1 VEVCIDYSGITVA
14 NESKLKLFHRENNAW
29 VDRTS
34 SLDTQNDI
42 ICAEV
47 TSFSLFVIFEFENQG
62 PIALCQDVTVS
73 ADGNC
78 QANVTAQQV
87 DNGSSDPDGE
97 PISLSLS
104 PPGPYP
110 LGDTQVTLSVSDGED
125 ANTCTAT
132 VTVVDDT
139 PPAIVSISVPVS
151 PLQVDTPITS
161 FSATF
166 TDLCDSGEHTATWDF
181 GDGNIASGIVNQ
193 NTNTVTVT
201 ISHAYDVAGVYT
213 VSLSLTDPIGVAG
226 SNSAKDTAPTFVVIY
241 DPSAGFVTG
250 GGWIDSPTGAYVPDA
265 SLTGKANFGFVSK
278 YKKGKSVPSGQTQFQ
293 FKTAD
298 FNFHSG
304 TYEWLV
310 ITNHKAMYKGTG
322 TINNAGNY
330 GFQLTAIDAD
340 LTPSTDTDLF
350 RIRIW
355 DKDNNDAL
363 VYDNQ
368 VDETD
373 PNADP
378 TTEIGGGSIK
388 IQSSGVNKTAT
399 AESQD
404 LAELAVIPESFALW
418 QNYPNPFNPSTTIS
432 FDVPKT
438 SNVTIMIYDVIGRQ
452 VATLIDDEY
461 QPGHYKVVFEAGQL
475 ATGLYI
481 YRIQA
486 GDFHETKKL
495 LLLK

>member
-1 VEVCIDYSGITVA
+1 MKLTKVNLLLLVFAVGLGLQHKAEAQIALPKSVFGNGSTVVSSNDHRIVGTVA
-14 NESKLKLFHRENNAW
+14 QPMIGEISSTSLIMHVGFWYIPDRFINNPP
-29 VDRTS
+29 V
-34 SLDTQNDI
+34 
-42 ICAEV
+42 V
-47 TSFSLFVIFEFENQG
+47 G
-62 PIALCQDVTVS
+62 PI
-73 ADGNC
+73 
-78 QANVTAQQV
+78 TAPVNPVQTGIQI
-87 DNGSSDPDGE
+87 NARASFTDPD
-97 PISLSLS
+97 PNDNHTAIWDW
-104 PPGPYP
+104 
-110 LGDTQVTLSVSDGED
+110 GDTTASPGVVDQAADSVSG
-125 ANTCTAT
+125 THIYTA
-132 VTVVDDT
+132 
-139 PPAIVSISVPVS
+139 
-151 PLQVDTPITS
+151 
-161 FSATF
+161 
-166 TDLCDSGEHTATWDF
+166 
-181 GDGNIASGIVNQ
+181 
-193 NTNTVTVT
+193 
-201 ISHAYDVAGVYT
+201 AGVYT
-213 VSLSLTDPIGVAG
+213 VTLTVTD
-226 SNSAKDTAPTFVVIY
+226 NHSASGQSIFQFVVIY

-250 GGWIDSPTGAYVPDA
+250 GGWIDSPAGAYIPDP

-293 FKTAD
+293 FKTANL
-298 FNFHSG
+298 NFHSG

-330 GFQLTAIDAD
+330 GFQLTAIDAA
-340 LTPSTDTDLF
+340 LTPSTSDDLF

-355 DKDNNDAL
+355 DKDNNDLL
-363 VYDNQ
+363 VYDNK
-368 VDETD
+368 VGEMD

-378 TTEIGGGSIK
+378 TTPLGGGSIK

-404 LAELAVIPESFALW
+404 LEELAVIPESFALW

-461 QPGHYKVVFEAGQL
+461 QPGQYKVVFEAGQL